1 MLAPELLS
9 YTASP
14 GQGFH
19 STLTAGL
26 RLDEPAPTCS
36 AFVLYTLPPSI
47 IVDRYELSDRGI
59 DFELWGES
67 NLELPVFAVSQ
78 THTRLLVKV
87 AARSDEVLV
96 NLPVHARYG
105 VPFTGDPMLQS
116 IEIPPPATF
125 WACPQSAEAYSSEP
139 PVDAVLLQ
147 GYRHFVVSDTMSTHS
162 HATLKIPL
170 GSLHDLPYVEVGT
183 VAVVLAAF
191 LWLLHRSSVAA
202 SKLHTPHLKQQ

>member
-1 MLAPELLS
+1 MLKRNGHDGGPALRRVDARMRPDLIRNTFSAWPFMLAPELLS

-125 WACPQSAEAYSSEP
+125 WACPQS
-139 PVDAVLLQ
+139 
-147 GYRHFVVSDTMSTHS
+147 GM
-162 HATLKIPL
+162 
-170 GSLHDLPYVEVGT
+170 PY
-183 VAVVLAAF
+183 
-191 LWLLHRSSVAA
+191 
-202 SKLHTPHLKQQ
+202 